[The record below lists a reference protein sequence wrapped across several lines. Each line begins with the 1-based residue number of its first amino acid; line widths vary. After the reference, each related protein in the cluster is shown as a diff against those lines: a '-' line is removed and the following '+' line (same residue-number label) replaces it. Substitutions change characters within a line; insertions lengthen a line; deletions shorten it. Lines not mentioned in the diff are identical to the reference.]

1 MAMAAGHGELDA
13 EDAWKRGERAEAITS
28 YDAAI
33 VEARAAGNAE
43 REGSLS
49 LAKGVAL
56 LQQLAQ
62 QQQQEQEL
70 EHSPEQSAEAEAAK
84 GAALRCLARARAI
97 AAAGGHNAQVQF
109 VDMIVRREG
118 LLPLVNAS
126 TIAADGVTCTDADGA
141 HAECSSAS
149 HAATIAGWAEKA
161 AAAAAAAAA
170 ATSGGDDQ
178 RRAAQWHAAHD
189 VALVRLVS
197 RLGVR
202 DWSAVAAALPREV
215 VGDDDDDV
223 PSLPVDAASPAALA
237 ARWAVLR
244 PGVRDAIRR
253 SEEEGETLGCGH
265 ACATCPTRVDCKLH
279 DVVDLEDVVS

>member
-13 EDAWKRGERAEAITS
+13 EDAWKRGERAEAITC

-170 ATSGGDDQ
+170 TSGGDDQ

>member
-1 MAMAAGHGELDA
+1 MAHNGELDA
-13 EDAWKRGERAEAITS
+13 EEAWKRGERAAAIAC

-161 AAAAAAAAA
+161 AAAAAAVAAATA